1 MTYKELVNNIKQI
14 VQDHYMLADFG
25 YGQISDIKT
34 GGDDGEADYPY
45 AFLNPGTH
53 TRGERS
59 ITYRFNLI
67 VMDMYLGDH
76 FLNAQSQCQQYIDD
90 ILAELKYNNNE
101 IYDININATL
111 TPFKERFQDVV
122 GGMTATIDIEVPQ
135 KLNLCIAPINN
146 ETLINRVFVN
156 VEECPAYDTAFDMV
170 SDVPNFPD
178 YPKQFNEFYAKYD
191 EPGEFTNCNQAF
203 TPLAINNRFS
213 TTEPYYNAGSRNWKI
228 PSGVEGVF
236 HLDFALLLKN
246 AQGID
251 LSGDQ
256 LRVQLIING
265 QTNTYYDLPELPIDG
280 TPVPF
285 NERFT
290 VDASSDEDEFTILFR
305 YVDGGTPAPNGPL
318 VGYTGT
324 AEIYRVD

>member
-45 AFLNPGTH
+45 AFLNPGSH

-76 FLNAQSQCQQYIDD
+76 FLTAQSQCQQYIDD

-122 GGMTATIDIEVPQ
+122 GGMTATLDIEIPQ
-135 KLNLCIAPINN
+135 KLNLCIAPIEPEPESCIPTLTVFSNSTN
-146 ETLINRVFVN
+146 DFPYTLDADAGSFWRWETNTLETPAIGQLDDQFFSNAVTGDFEFYITSN
-156 VEECPAYDTAFDMV
+156 VTFIEPVVGEVLPQPPV
-170 SDVPNFPD
+170 LKSLQGSFPD
-178 YPKQFNEFYAKYD
+178 TPITCDSGNWPTLWSAENSTISYTAKYNI
-191 EPGEFTNCNQAF
+191 T
-203 TPLAINNRFS
+203 L
-213 TTEPYYNAGSRNWKI
+213 
-228 PSGVEGVF
+228 
-236 HLDFALLLKN
+236 
-246 AQGID
+246 
-251 LSGDQ
+251 DQ
-256 LRVQLIING
+256 LTNFGIVQLLDQPGNESAII
-265 QTNTYYDLPELPIDG
+265 QQ
-280 TPVPF
+280 
-285 NERFT
+285 
-290 VDASSDEDEFTILFR
+290 A
-305 YVDGGTPAPNGPL
+305 GGTL
-318 VGYTGT
+318 TIGY
-324 AEIYRVD
+324 AS

>member
-45 AFLNPGTH
+45 AFLNPGSH

-76 FLNAQSQCQQYIDD
+76 FLTAQSQCQQYIDD

-122 GGMTATIDIEVPQ
+122 GGMTATLDIEVPQ
-135 KLNLCIAPINN
+135 KLNLCIAPIEPEPESCIPTLTVFSTN
-146 ETLINRVFVN
+146 ENRIDYVRGPGLPFGLRYEERLTSNPAIGSWDDQYLQAAVAGSYEFEINSTIEFTQPTGNEQLPGVPHLKYFANPPGVN
-156 VEECPAYDTAFDMV
+156 VEIAPTCDSGNWPTVWSADPIT
-170 SDVPNFPD
+170 
-178 YPKQFNEFYAKYD
+178 
-191 EPGEFTNCNQAF
+191 
-203 TPLAINNRFS
+203 
-213 TTEPYYNAGSRNWKI
+213 YNAIYNLTLEQAQNFISINSLDNGGEYSDFTQKA
-228 PSGVEGVF
+228 EGT
-236 HLDFALLLKN
+236 LTI
-246 AQGID
+246 G
-251 LSGDQ
+251 
-256 LRVQLIING
+256 
-265 QTNTYYDLPELPIDG
+265 Y
-280 TPVPF
+280 
-285 NERFT
+285 
-290 VDASSDEDEFTILFR
+290 AS
-305 YVDGGTPAPNGPL
+305 
-318 VGYTGT
+318 
-324 AEIYRVD
+324 